1 MSNTNGLEIERKFL
15 IVRPDEAVLER
26 IPCAYKYDIEQM
38 YLPSGARIRKR
49 VGDGKAEYFY
59 TVKQRVSDV
68 TRIER
73 EHTISEDEY
82 RAYAREA
89 GDVPSAIS
97 KTRWCLP
104 CGKHVAEVD
113 IYAFWQRVAVV
124 EVELSHEDEE
134 FELPSEIT
142 VLREVTGES
151 AYLNKTM
158 AYEIK
163 KNGYVKEPQ
172 I

>member
-1 MSNTNGLEIERKFL
+1 MSNINELEIERKYL
-15 IVRPDEAVLER
+15 IVCPDEAMLER
-26 IPCAYKYDIEQM
+26 IPGAYKYDIEQI

-49 VGDGKAEYFY
+49 VRDGKAEYFY

-82 RAYAREA
+82 RELAREA
-89 GDVPSAIS
+89 GDAPAFIS

-104 CGKHVAEVD
+104 CGEHVAEVD

-124 EVELSHEDEE
+124 EVELSGEDER

-151 AYLNKTM
+151 AYLNKSM
-158 AYEIK
+158 AYEIQ
-163 KNGYVKEPQ
+163 KNGYVKEPE

>member
-1 MSNTNGLEIERKFL
+1 MSNTNGLEIERKYL
-15 IVRPDEAVLER
+15 IIRPDEATLER
-26 IPCAYKYDIEQM
+26 IPGAYKYDIEQI

-49 VGDGKAEYFY
+49 VCDGKAEYFY
-59 TVKQRVSDV
+59 TVKQRISDV

-73 EHTISEDEY
+73 EHMISEDEY
-82 RAYAREA
+82 CALAREA
-89 GDVPSAIS
+89 GDPPAIIS
-97 KTRWCLP
+97 KTRWYLL
-104 CGKHVAEVD
+104 CGEHVAEVD
-113 IYAFWQRVAVV
+113 IYAFWQSVAVV
-124 EVELSHEDEE
+124 EVELTREDEQ
-134 FELPSEIT
+134 FELASEIT

-163 KNGYVKEPQ
+163 KNGYVKEPE